1 MIFKQLP
8 HFKQLFS
15 RNHFCIYVLLY
26 LIFKQQTHFKQLF
39 SGDGGGCLQWGYTV
53 YIINVAS
60 FGSHTV
66 ASSVLSTIFCGIFW
80 QVHFSVIE
88 LRLRLHRRKWVIQL
102 QHNYIE
108 KTCNQLRLPITC
120 NCNWVIVIQLRLLP
134 MSAGYT
140 YLHVSSSSTLP
151 KHPIF
156 ANFVSF

>member
-1 MIFKQLP
+1 MVQLSSKSV
-8 HFKQLFS
+8 HWFGRDAVTKVG
-15 RNHFCIYVLLY
+15 RNCFIIL
-26 LIFKQQTHFKQLF
+26 
-39 SGDGGGCLQWGYTV
+39 D
-53 YIINVAS
+53 IINVAS

-120 NCNWVIVIQLRLLP
+120 NCNWVIVIVIQLRLLP
-134 MSAGYT
+134 MSDLYYISHSILSLVT
-140 YLHVSSSSTLP
+140 VSRQDEEP
-151 KHPIF
+151 
-156 ANFVSF
+156 